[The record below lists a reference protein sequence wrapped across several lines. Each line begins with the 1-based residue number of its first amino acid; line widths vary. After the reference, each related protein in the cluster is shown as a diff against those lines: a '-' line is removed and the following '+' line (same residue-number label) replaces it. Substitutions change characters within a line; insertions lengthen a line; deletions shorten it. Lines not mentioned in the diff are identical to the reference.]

1 MWGLTGRFR
10 DGRIWPVP
18 VRPTIG
24 TREAI
29 TDVSPGRRVPRG
41 HRRPGI
47 FTTSKR
53 QGEGVWV
60 RLLDMTS
67 ARRLVFP
74 VLLMSAG
81 FLGFSPAA
89 GRSLQAAPD
98 SQARSSQATQEDA
111 RSYLQ
116 GRWSLASFEVH
127 PPGQTA
133 ILAKGTGQL
142 TYDAQG
148 NLKMQITAE
157 PASVPLLEKAGIV
170 LQKDAKG
177 FGVILTEGRAIVD
190 LAARTLTYE
199 VKGAPVNGVPGPLSL
214 ARPRH
219 YQVQGTNLLTL
230 TTRDEN
236 GRPLA
241 IATWRKEL

>member
-1 MWGLTGRFR
+1 
-10 DGRIWPVP
+10 
-18 VRPTIG
+18 
-24 TREAI
+24 
-29 TDVSPGRRVPRG
+29 
-41 HRRPGI
+41 
-47 FTTSKR
+47 
-53 QGEGVWV
+53 
-60 RLLDMTS
+60 MTS
-67 ARRLVFP
+67 ARRFVVP
-74 VLLMSAG
+74 VLLISAG
-81 FLGFSPAA
+81 VLGFSPGA

-98 SQARSSQATQEDA
+98 GQARPQATQDDA

-199 VKGAPVNGVPGPLSL
+199 VKGAPANGTPGPLSL

>member
-1 MWGLTGRFR
+1 M
-10 DGRIWPVP
+10 
-18 VRPTIG
+18 
-24 TREAI
+24 
-29 TDVSPGRRVPRG
+29 
-41 HRRPGI
+41 
-47 FTTSKR
+47 
-53 QGEGVWV
+53 
-60 RLLDMTS
+60 
-67 ARRLVFP
+67 
-74 VLLMSAG
+74 
-81 FLGFSPAA
+81 

-98 SQARSSQATQEDA
+98 GQASQSQPSQDDA
-111 RSYLQ
+111 RDYLQ

-142 TYDAQG
+142 TYDGEG
-148 NLKMQITAE
+148 NLKMQIIAE
-157 PASVPLLEKAGIV
+157 PASVPLLEKAGIA

-190 LAARTLTYE
+190 LTAKTLTYE
-199 VKGAPVNGVPGPLSL
+199 VKGAPANGTPGPLSL
-214 ARPRH
+214 SRPRH

-230 TTRDEN
+230 ITRDEN

>member
-1 MWGLTGRFR
+1 MPAGG
-10 DGRIWPVP
+10 
-18 VRPTIG
+18 
-24 TREAI
+24 
-29 TDVSPGRRVPRG
+29 
-41 HRRPGI
+41 
-47 FTTSKR
+47 
-53 QGEGVWV
+53 WV

-67 ARRLVFP
+67 ARRLVVP
-74 VLLMSAG
+74 ALLMAAG
-81 FLGFSPAA
+81 FVGFLPVA
-89 GRSLQAAPD
+89 GRSLQASPEG
-98 SQARSSQATQEDA
+98 QARQSQPSQEDA
-111 RSYLQ
+111 RNYLQ

-142 TYDAQG
+142 TYDAQS
-148 NLKMQITAE
+148 NLKVQIAVE
-157 PASVPLLEKAGIV
+157 PATVPLLEKAGVV

-177 FGVILTEGRAIVD
+177 FGIILTEGRAIVD

-199 VKGAPVNGVPGPLSL
+199 VKGAPVNGTPGPLSL
-214 ARPRH
+214 SRPRH

-236 GRPLA
+236 GRPLS